1 MAYSL
6 YQLLWF
12 FLLYSFLGWC
22 AGVAAAALRK
32 HAFINTGFLNLP
44 LCPIYGA
51 AAVLFSIFLPEL
63 SSNLFFLFLG
73 GMGALRLPHLCDRLP
88 AGAHLSPEMVGF
100 HPPPFPVRG
109 LYLRAAAGAL
119 GVLWRCC
126 ASASAIPSSPG
137 CWI

>member
-51 AAVLFSIFLPEL
+51 AAVLFSIFLR
-63 SSNLFFLFLG
+63 SSQRICSFSSW
-73 GMGALRLPHLCDRLP
+73 GARC
-88 AGAHLSPEMVGF
+88 SP
-100 HPPPFPVRG
+100 
-109 LYLRAAAGAL
+109 
-119 GVLWRCC
+119 
-126 ASASAIPSSPG
+126 PSSPL
-137 CWI
+137 